1 MSLDAYLTIGIFVAT
16 IAGLI
21 HFQSRPAVVFGV
33 ALLALVGL
41 NLVSKEQLLSSMS
54 NPGLVTLVLLILC
67 SFALEKTRLLR
78 VIASKVIVSSYN
90 STWMRLFGITALS
103 SAMLNNTAVVA
114 TLLSPIRNNPHHFA
128 SKLLLP
134 LSYAAILGGTLT
146 LIGTSTNLIVN
157 SLYIDATGKS
167 LSFFSFTAV
176 GILLVLGCGLVLRL
190 ASRWLPDI
198 EHKETCSKGYF
209 IDAKV
214 VLGSELIGRSVED
227 NGLRHL
233 ESLFLVEVVRDGR
246 LISPVTPTEV
256 LLLNDRLIFSGD
268 ITKMMQL
275 SQFSGLEMFAEKNGL
290 LDSNLT
296 EVVLKQESVLIGKTL
311 KGSGFRALFDA
322 AVVAIRR
329 DGEEI
334 SGKLGEVVIKA
345 GDFLILAVGEDF
357 KTRRNISKNFIVI
370 SGVEPEI
377 RINGAKAWL
386 SIGGFVLTIALAATG
401 VIEMLQGMLLLLG
414 VLIFSKCL
422 NVNEVVRRFPV
433 DIWLIV
439 STAILLSHALVNN
452 GVADLVA
459 QWVNSVTDKD
469 HLYLALVLVYVATWL
484 MTELITNN
492 AAAALMFPIAYSI
505 ALGFG
510 VDILPFVMTVAF
522 AASGSF
528 ISPYGYQTNLMVYNA
543 GHYRI
548 IDFVRVGLPVS
559 LTYGV
564 IVLVAVPV
572 FFPFR

>member
-21 HFQSRPAVVFGV
+21 RFQSRPAVVFGV

-176 GILLVLGCGLVLRL
+176 GIMLVLGCGLVLRL
-190 ASRWLPDI
+190 ASRWLPEI

-214 VLGSELIGRSVED
+214 VTGSELIGRSVED

-296 EVVLKQESVLIGKTL
+296 EVVVKQESVLIGKTL

-370 SGVEPEI
+370 SGVEPEV

-564 IVLVAVPV
+564 IVLMAVPV
-572 FFPFR
+572 FFPFM

>member
-1 MSLDAYLTIGIFVAT
+1 MSLDAYFTIGIFVAT

-21 HFQSRPAVVFGV
+21 RFQSRPAVVFGV

-41 NLVSKEQLLSSMS
+41 NLVSREQLLSSMS

-78 VIASKVIVSSYN
+78 VIASKVIVSNYN

-157 SLYIDATGKS
+157 SLYINAAGKS

-176 GILLVLGCGLVLRL
+176 GIMLVLGCGLVLRL

-214 VLGSELIGRSVED
+214 VAGSELIGRSVED

-296 EVVLKQESVLIGKTL
+296 EVVVKQESVLLGKTL

-334 SGKLGEVVIKA
+334 SGKLGEVVIRA
-345 GDFLILAVGEDF
+345 GDFLVLAVGEDF

-386 SIGGFVLTIALAATG
+386 SIGGFLLTIALAASG

-469 HLYLALVLVYVATWL
+469 HLYFALILVYVATWL

-564 IVLVAVPV
+564 IVLMAVPV
-572 FFPFR
+572 FFPF

>member
-1 MSLDAYLTIGIFVAT
+1 MSLDAYLTIGIFFAT

-21 HFQSRPAVVFGV
+21 RFQSRPAVVFGV

-176 GILLVLGCGLVLRL
+176 GIMLVLGCGLVLRL

-214 VLGSELIGRSVED
+214 VAGSELIGRSVEE

-233 ESLFLVEVVRDGR
+233 ESLFLVEVVREGR

-296 EVVLKQESVLIGKTL
+296 EVVVKQESVLIGKTL
-311 KGSGFRALFDA
+311 KDSGFRALFDA

-370 SGVEPEI
+370 SGVEPEV

-564 IVLVAVPV
+564 IVLMAVPV
-572 FFPFR
+572 FFPF